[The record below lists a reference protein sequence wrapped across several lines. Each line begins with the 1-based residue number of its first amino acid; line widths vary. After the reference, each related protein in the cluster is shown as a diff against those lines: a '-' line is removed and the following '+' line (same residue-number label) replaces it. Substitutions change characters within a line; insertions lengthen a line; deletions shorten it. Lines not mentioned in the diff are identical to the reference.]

1 MAGRQLRNFL
11 QQAPRGQQSYGPLM
25 PDADPIPEGV
35 VSEAE
40 FWQGRDPNSV
50 VRESEYFRTPEG
62 HYQFNKNLDPN
73 SVVRDGSSTGWTW
86 ENLARAL
93 SPEALQEL
101 AKIVLLNKIGDPD
114 SNAGGDRILSPAI
127 GPEDHARLARTLPA
141 TPVDMTGRDRQEF
154 MQTLPATHGDMTEQE
169 RQDFMQQ
176 LRGRDPN
183 SVVRESEYQRG
194 RRGR

>member
-1 MAGRQLRNFL
+1 MAHARQTPRQLRNFL

-25 PDADPIPEGV
+25 PDAYPSPEGV

-50 VRESEYFRTPEG
+50 VRESEYNRTPRGQVQAQRGMDLTRDFDEMR
-62 HYQFNKNLDPN
+62 Q
-73 SVVRDGSSTGWTW
+73 SVQAQRRAGELSW

-101 AKIVLLNKIGDPD
+101 AVLLNKMGDPD
-114 SNAGGDRILSPAI
+114 SVVRESRM
-127 GPEDHARLARTLPA
+127 GPVSDPDSLVRESEYVQRNRMA
-141 TPVDMTGRDRQEF
+141 
-154 MQTLPATHGDMTEQE
+154 
-169 RQDFMQQ
+169 
-176 LRGRDPN
+176 DPN
-183 SVVRESEYQRG
+183 SVVSESEYQRSIDGVNDRYQRG

>member
-25 PDADPIPEGV
+25 PDADPTPEGV

-50 VRESEYFRTPEG
+50 VRESEYFRTPRG
-62 HYQFNKNLDPN
+62 QVQAQKLMDPA
-73 SVVRDGSSTGWTW
+73 SIVRDSEMGGWTW

-101 AKIVLLNKIGDPD
+101 AVLFNKMGDPD
-114 SNAGGDRILSPAI
+114 SI
-127 GPEDHARLARTLPA
+127 ARTLPA
-141 TPVDMTGRDRQEF
+141 TPIDMTGRDRQEF
-154 MQTLPATHGDMTEQE
+154 MQTLPATPGDMTEQE

>member
-25 PDADPIPEGV
+25 PDADPNPGV

-50 VRESEYFRTPEG
+50 VRQSEYFRTPRG
-62 HYQFNKNLDPN
+62 QVQAQKLMDPG
-73 SVVRDGSSTGWTW
+73 SIVRESEMGGWTW

-101 AKIVLLNKIGDPD
+101 AVLLNKMGDPD
-114 SNAGGDRILSPAI
+114 
-127 GPEDHARLARTLPA
+127 
-141 TPVDMTGRDRQEF
+141 
-154 MQTLPATHGDMTEQE
+154 
-169 RQDFMQQ
+169 
-176 LRGRDPN
+176 
-183 SVVRESEYQRG
+183 SVVRESRMGPVSDPNSIVRESEYERRRGNRRADPNSIVRESEYRRG

>member
-25 PDADPIPEGV
+25 PDADPNPGV

-50 VRESEYFRTPEG
+50 VRESEYNRTPRGQVQAQRGMDLTRDFDEMR
-62 HYQFNKNLDPN
+62 Q
-73 SVVRDGSSTGWTW
+73 SVQAQRRAGELSW

-101 AKIVLLNKIGDPD
+101 AVLLNKMGDPD
-114 SNAGGDRILSPAI
+114 
-127 GPEDHARLARTLPA
+127 
-141 TPVDMTGRDRQEF
+141 
-154 MQTLPATHGDMTEQE
+154 
-169 RQDFMQQ
+169 
-176 LRGRDPN
+176 
-183 SVVRESEYQRG
+183 SVVRESEYVQRNRMADPNSVVSESEYQRSIDGVNDRYQRG

>member
-25 PDADPIPEGV
+25 PDADPTPEGA

-40 FWQGRDPNSV
+40 AGELS
-50 VRESEYFRTPEG
+50 
-62 HYQFNKNLDPN
+62 
-73 SVVRDGSSTGWTW
+73 W

-101 AKIVLLNKIGDPD
+101 TVLLNKMGDPD
-114 SNAGGDRILSPAI
+114 SI
-127 GPEDHARLARTLPA
+127 ARTLPA
-141 TPVDMTGRDRQEF
+141 TPIDMTGRDRQEF
-154 MQTLPATHGDMTEQE
+154 MQTLPATPGDMTEQE

-183 SVVRESEYQRG
+183 SVVRESEYRRG

>member
-62 HYQFNKNLDPN
+62 HYQFNKILDPN

-93 SPEALQEL
+93 SPEALQEW
-101 AKIVLLNKIGDPD
+101 AVLFNKMGDPD
-114 SNAGGDRILSPAI
+114 SI
-127 GPEDHARLARTLPA
+127 ARTLPA

>member
-25 PDADPIPEGV
+25 PDADPSPEGV

-50 VRESEYFRTPEG
+50 VRESEYNRTPRGQVQAQRGMDLTRDFDEMR
-62 HYQFNKNLDPN
+62 Q
-73 SVVRDGSSTGWTW
+73 SVQAQRRAGELSW

-101 AKIVLLNKIGDPD
+101 AVLLNKRGDPD
-114 SNAGGDRILSPAI
+114 SVVRESRM
-127 GPEDHARLARTLPA
+127 GPVSDPDSLVRESEYVQRNRRA
-141 TPVDMTGRDRQEF
+141 
-154 MQTLPATHGDMTEQE
+154 
-169 RQDFMQQ
+169 
-176 LRGRDPN
+176 DPN
-183 SVVRESEYQRG
+183 SIVRESEYQRG